1 MPQVPVFFFII
12 TALSLVAALPAA
24 AQDMTGVLSGLSE
37 ALGAP
42 SGDSGP
48 LSGRILQLVGI
59 MTVLSLAPGLL
70 VVMTSFTRFVI
81 VFSMLRT
88 ALGLQQSPPN
98 MVLTSL
104 AFFMTLFVMQP
115 VFEDAWNDGLEPL
128 LANEITEEN
137 ALPRITDPFHRFM
150 LANTRDKDIELF
162 LSMTGRTLA
171 APGTEN
177 TPLNNAAN
185 AATDAQN
192 PERTAAI
199 ADENT
204 PWAVLVPAFMIS
216 ELKRAFTIGFL
227 IFLPFIAID
236 LIVASVLMA
245 AGMMMLPP
253 VMIALP
259 FKIIFFVLID
269 GWYMLAGSLMQSY
282 AGY

>member
-1 MPQVPVFFFII
+1 MRGGWVLF
-12 TALSLVAALPAA
+12 AAALASLAAPAA
-24 AQDMTGVLSGLSE
+24 AQDLSGVISGLSE
-37 ALGAP
+37 AMGAP
-42 SGDSGP
+42 AGDSGP

-81 VFSMLRT
+81 VFSMLRS

-98 MVLTSL
+98 MVLTAL

-115 VFEDAWNDGLEPL
+115 VFEDAWSDGLEPL
-128 LANEITEEN
+128 LANQITEEM
-137 ALPRITDPFHRFM
+137 ALPRIADPFHRFM
-150 LANTRDKDIELF
+150 LANTREKDIELF
-162 LSMTGRTLA
+162 LSMSGRTLTGEEA
-171 APGTEN
+171 TAD
-177 TPLNNAAN
+177 TPPPQV
-185 AATDAQN
+185 T
-192 PERTAAI
+192 I
-199 ADENT
+199 DENT
-204 PWAVLVPAFMIS
+204 PWRVLVPAFMIS

-227 IFLPFIAID
+227 IFLPFVAID

-269 GWYMLAGSLMQSY
+269 GWFMLAGSLMQSY